1 MLYAII
7 SDIHANETALKS
19 VIDDAVSK
27 GVEMFICLGDVVGYG
42 PAPEETATLVRETC
56 AVTLAG
62 NHDDAVSGRMDA
74 DRFIDLAHDAVER
87 HRESLSAANLEWL
100 KNLPYVCSDENF
112 TAVHGDFTEP
122 SAFNYIDSA
131 DAAKENF
138 AFTDSQLLF
147 CGHTHEPG
155 VFLVGGSGNVYKIDP
170 TDFMLEEGKR
180 FIVNPGSVGYPR
192 EKDGKCVS
200 TYVIYDSD
208 ERAVTFHELP
218 FQVSSVMQRGTNP
231 KRTKKRTIAAIA
243 IAVSALI
250 GLAVY
255 LFGPKKEVPVKVE
268 YDPKLVIRA
277 HDLKIPAGSR
287 EFSPNLRLKGSDD
300 PVLLRYVF
308 KNMAQQTIFK
318 SETTV
323 PRSRREFVRIPQDAY
338 SVEVSISKSAP
349 DSDPDVREFKPHFR

>member
-7 SDIHANETALKS
+7 SDIHANETALRS
-19 VIDDAVSK
+19 VIDDAASK

-42 PAPEETATLVRETC
+42 PAPDETVTLVRETC

-74 DRFIDLAHDAVER
+74 DRFIDLAQDAVER
-87 HRESLSAANLEWL
+87 HRESLSSGNLAWL

-122 SAFNYIDSA
+122 SAFNYIDGA
-131 DAAKENF
+131 GIAKENF

-155 VFLVGGSGNVYKIDP
+155 VFLVGGSGNVYGLGP

-192 EKDGKCVS
+192 EKNGKCVS
-200 TYVIYDSD
+200 TYVIFDSE

-218 FQVSSVMQRGTNP
+218 FDVSSVMQRGKNP
-231 KRTKKRTIAAIA
+231 RRMKKRTLSAVALA
-243 IAVSALI
+243 LSAAVSL
-250 GLAVY
+250 GVY
-255 LFGPKKEVPVKVE
+255 LFGPKKEVPVKIA
-268 YDPKLVIRA
+268 YDPALVIKTFTLNVPMGA
-277 HDLKIPAGSR
+277 KQ
-287 EFSPNLRLKGSDD
+287 LRPQLALSYSSDH
-300 PVLLRYVF
+300 VLFTYVF
-308 KNMAQQTIFK
+308 KTMSGQTID
-318 SETTV
+318 SQTIRVE
-323 PRSRREFVRIPQDAY
+323 RSRTKAVPVPPGAFKA
-338 SVEVSISKSAP
+338 EVSISKLNEDAS
-349 DSDPDVREFKPHFR
+349 PDVKEFKPHFR